1 MLNYVNRVGNPATF
15 ETLEEV
21 RQNAPAVTAKL
32 SGNNR
37 FPQIVNPKLDDF
49 PQGLVYI
56 YRSPNLYGGQTA
68 ARNNTSFIV
77 FADRRYETKEEGKAY
92 LQKLGLI
99 GLIDAAVGTIL
110 LIMPEKDEG
119 YAQSDLQHCYV
130 LLIGIMYND

>member
-56 YRSPNLYGGQTA
+56 YRLLLLTVRFWALLLQILKPT
-68 ARNNTSFIV
+68 RIF
-77 FADRRYETKEEGKAY
+77 TKH
-92 LQKLGLI
+92 L
-99 GLIDAAVGTIL
+99 
-110 LIMPEKDEG
+110 
-119 YAQSDLQHCYV
+119 
-130 LLIGIMYND
+130 